1 MQPQFRRR
9 GAQLENALLAA
20 AWEELN
26 AVGYANLSME
36 GIAARAQTSKT
47 VLYRRWPSRAALV
60 MAALR
65 QRTASVETN
74 IPNTGSLRGD
84 MLQLFHGIRQQYQTF
99 SPEAVRGL
107 LAEISDLPQE
117 AFSIIPLSVKMILK
131 QAAARGEI
139 DLRQVTPRVAALP
152 SDLLRHELIF
162 SRKPVSDATLAGI
175 IDEIFLP
182 LVTKSTRAA
191 TQS

>member
-1 MQPQFRRR
+1 MIQDNNLQPQFRRR
-9 GAQLENALLAA
+9 GTQLENALLAA

-36 GIAARAQTSKT
+36 GIAVRAKTSKT

-60 MAALR
+60 LAALR
-65 QRTASVETN
+65 QRTASVHTN

-84 MLQLFHGIRQQYQTF
+84 MLQLLQDIRQQYQTF
-99 SPEAVRGL
+99 TPEVVRGL

-117 AFSIIPLSVKMILK
+117 AFSATPFAAEAILK
-131 QAAARGEI
+131 QAADRGEI
-139 DLRQVTPRVAALP
+139 DLRQVTPRIAALP

-162 SRKPVSDATLAGI
+162 STKPVLDAALASI

-182 LVTKSTRAA
+182 LVTKR
-191 TQS
+191 